1 MTKKILFIQ
10 PTATPD
16 WIPDLQAYLDSG
28 KAADT
33 QVDVVCLERGPKHL
47 EYHYYEAL
55 IAGDVLHL
63 VKKAEKD
70 GYDGAMIACFDDP
83 CVRESKEICNHL
95 VVTGLAESSM
105 HLAATLGDRF
115 SIINARR
122 KCEGSFRENAYRYGV
137 IDKLASIRNLE
148 LGVHDFQNK
157 PEQTEQRMEEEIKAA
172 IYEDGAEVICL
183 GCTMMF
189 GFYKKMQEKY
199 GVPVI
204 DAMLV
209 GLKYTEHLITLR
221 DAFNWYP
228 SKIGNFETP
237 PIEDVDGWNLETAY
251 GYPKV
256 W

>member
-1 MTKKILFIQ
+1 M
-10 PTATPD
+10 
-16 WIPDLQAYLDSG
+16 
-28 KAADT
+28 
-33 QVDVVCLERGPKHL
+33 
-47 EYHYYEAL
+47 
-55 IAGDVLHL
+55 
-63 VKKAEKD
+63 
-70 GYDGAMIACFDDP
+70 
-83 CVRESKEICNHL
+83 
-95 VVTGLAESSM
+95 
-105 HLAATLGDRF
+105 
-115 SIINARR
+115 
-122 KCEGSFRENAYRYGV
+122 YRYGV

-148 LGVHDFQNK
+148 LGVHDFQSK
-157 PEQTEQRMEEEIKAA
+157 PELTEQRMEEEIKAA

-237 PIEDVDGWNLETAY
+237 PVADVDGWNLETAY